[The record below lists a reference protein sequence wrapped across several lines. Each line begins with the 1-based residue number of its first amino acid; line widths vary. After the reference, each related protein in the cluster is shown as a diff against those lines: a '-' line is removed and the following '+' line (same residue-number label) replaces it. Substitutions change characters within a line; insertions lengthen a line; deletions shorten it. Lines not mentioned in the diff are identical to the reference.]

1 MSEVRNV
8 LVTGGAGYIGS
19 ALLPKLI
26 GKGYRVTVLDS
37 LAYSDAGIRPFYE
50 HERFRL
56 IVGDIRDAG
65 KVRVAMEGQHAVV
78 HLAAISNDP
87 SAELDARLTQ
97 SVNLE
102 AYAGLLSEA
111 KRAGVRRFINSSSIG
126 VYGINFEKEVTE
138 NDSVNPLTEYARCK
152 VESEKLVRAA
162 ATDDFVT
169 VSLRCGTVCGW
180 SPRMRFD
187 LSVNT
192 LTAVAMHSPTLTVW
206 GGEQSRP
213 QIHIDDITRYFVE
226 LLHLPGEKLNG
237 KIFNAAGQN
246 VTVMQI
252 ATAIRDAIGK
262 SLELVSAPPRADERS
277 YRVDSGLIR
286 ATLGL
291 FPQLGIKEAIQEIVD
306 AHRRGLWTD
315 HRDPLYNNVG
325 RLLASKVK

>member
-1 MSEVRNV
+1 MMSVGHV

-19 ALLPKLI
+19 VLLSKLI
-26 GKGYRVTVLDS
+26 AKGYHVTVLDS
-37 LAYSDAGIRPFYE
+37 LVYSDAGLRPFYD
-50 HERFRL
+50 HKRFKL
-56 IVGDIRDAG
+56 IIGDIRDAG
-65 KVRVAMEGQHAVV
+65 ILRTSMKDQHAVI

-87 SAELDARLTQ
+87 SAALDAKLTQ

-102 AYAGLLSEA
+102 AYGGLLAEA
-111 KRAGVRRFINSSSIG
+111 KRAGVMRFINSSSIG

-138 NDSVNPLTEYARCK
+138 SDTVNPLTEYARCK

-162 ATDDFVT
+162 ASKDFVT

-192 LTAVAMHSPTLTVW
+192 LTALAMQSPTLTVW

-213 QIHIDDITRYFVE
+213 QIHVDDITRYFTE
-226 LLHLPGEKLNG
+226 LLELPDEKING
-237 KIFNAAGQN
+237 RIFNAAGEN

-252 ATAIRDAIGK
+252 AIAIRDAIGQ
-262 SLELVSAPPRADERS
+262 SLEVVNAPPRADERS

-286 ATLGL
+286 SMLGL
-291 FPQLGIKEAIQEIVD
+291 YPKLGIREAIEEIID

-315 HRDPLYNNVG
+315 HQDPLYNNVG